1 MANEKTVTTTSPAT
15 SSAPAASEAAGADAA
30 ARSAAPRERA
40 AAAASD
46 AAPQIISDDK
56 EFLSVS
62 PHDMNEDVDPAYAG
76 DYVLTHGVVRIPVP
90 DGNGGFVAR
99 GKVYRTGAKLRLGA
113 LDAYRFLE
121 SGVVRRIDGKMPNKV
136 AALDANAA

>member
-1 MANEKTVTTTSPAT
+1 MANEKTVTTTTPAA

-30 ARSAAPRERA
+30 ARPAAPRERA
-40 AAAASD
+40 VPAPD
-46 AAPQIISDDK
+46 AAPQLISDDK

-62 PHDMNEDVDPAYAG
+62 PHDMTEDVDPAYAG
-76 DYVLTHGVVRIPVP
+76 DYQLTHGVVRIPVP

-113 LDAYRFLE
+113 LDAYRFLA
-121 SGVVRRIDGKMPNKV
+121 SGVVKRIDGKMPNKV